1 MYLIL
6 TLLLL
11 NKVLDEDR
19 ASESQLIQD
28 IKFTRHRLEL
38 MFRVA
43 HMNRDKTKLLVKS
56 IEPKEPSEGTMIR
69 PPRYNP
75 RQILDKTKVTKV
87 RVLNF
92 QNGDTTN
99 VSSLM
104 YSSSILLAVGKS
116 TGNHQSVALI

>member
-1 MYLIL
+1 MEFVASFFRKRLLSHSRSVYLIL

-19 ASESQLIQD
+19 ASESQLSQD

-75 RQILDKTKVTKV
+75 RQILDKTKV
-87 RVLNF
+87 RVFLKCLKRKYN
-92 QNGDTTN
+92 QCKLSNI
-99 VSSLM
+99 VL
-104 YSSSILLAVGKS
+104 YS
-116 TGNHQSVALI
+116 

>member
-1 MYLIL
+1 MSHSRSVYSIL
-6 TLLLL
+6 TRLLLY
-11 NKVLDEDR
+11 KVLDEDR

-75 RQILDKTKVTKV
+75 RQILDKTKV

-92 QNGDTTN
+92 
-99 VSSLM
+99 
-104 YSSSILLAVGKS
+104 
-116 TGNHQSVALI
+116 

>member
-1 MYLIL
+1 MEFVASFFRKRLLSHSRSVYLIL

-19 ASESQLIQD
+19 ASESQLSQD

-75 RQILDKTKVTKV
+75 RQILDKTKV

-92 QNGDTTN
+92 
-99 VSSLM
+99 
-104 YSSSILLAVGKS
+104 
-116 TGNHQSVALI
+116 